1 MQPNSAYACAEAKG
15 LYPAE
20 EGWVAVFRHDEG
32 VYTTFVRD
40 HLESGKFEL
49 GILNIATVDD
59 PGMCLYA
66 SPYPYRVG
74 RTICISA
81 WALTL
86 SVQFQRQFPEPQM
99 VERTAIGSTLFL
111 CLDASVL
118 VT

>member
-1 MQPNSAYACAEAKG
+1 MLAPKPKDSS
-15 LYPAE
+15 PAE

-49 GILNIATVDD
+49 GILNIATVDV

-66 SPYPYRVG
+66 SPYPYRIG
-74 RTICISA
+74 RTYIHIGVGSDVVCSISKA
-81 WALTL
+81 I
-86 SVQFQRQFPEPQM
+86 PEPQM